1 MKKQAKVVIAI
12 IALSVACGGAIGYYR
27 DRHETALIEY
37 RVTVDSGDTLWGIC
51 GRIATDKE
59 DMGRL
64 VWQTMQDN
72 HIDDPGNLQPGQE
85 IVVRVKEAREL

>member
-1 MKKQAKVVIAI
+1 MRRQVKVVIVI
-12 IALSVACGGAIGYYR
+12 IALSVACGGAIGCYR
-27 DRHETALIEY
+27 DRHETELIEY
-37 RVTVDSGDTLWGIC
+37 RVTVDKGDTLWGIC